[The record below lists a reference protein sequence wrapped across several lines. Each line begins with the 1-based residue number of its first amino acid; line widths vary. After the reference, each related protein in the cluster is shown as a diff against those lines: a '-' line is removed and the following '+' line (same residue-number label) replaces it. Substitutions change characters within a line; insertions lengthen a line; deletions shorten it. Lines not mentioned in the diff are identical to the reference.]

1 MAYQS
6 EAALEQQFMEQLNKQ
21 EYSTVDIS
29 DYDALV
35 ENFKVQFEAFN
46 APKLD
51 TPITDKEW
59 ERIFNLMLGKSV
71 FQSAKILRDKFVL
84 EREDGTKVYLSFF
97 DQDHT
102 KNIFQVTHQTTVVGK
117 YVNRYDVTILV
128 NGLPLIQ
135 VELKRRGI
143 DIREA
148 VNQVMRYKKHSYNG
162 LYHFIQLF
170 IVSNG
175 VWKNVDREFLARR
188 GIAYTHAYYEGVAHT
203 ILPLAAKFTKE
214 YCRLTESCEEIIAE
228 WMEMAR
234 DAYAHVTVK
243 PGVRAYL
250 KQCRAEGRRMAVVTS
265 SVPEHCRTALTHL
278 DLMKYFEG
286 VTLAHD
292 LGLEKKD
299 PALWR
304 AAAEHYGVAPED
316 CTVFDDSLSACKGAR
331 AAKMR
336 VVGVYDGFF
345 AQDEAAMRGFCDVYI
360 RSFEELL
367 LPPRQALRP

>member
-1 MAYQS
+1 M
-6 EAALEQQFMEQLNKQ
+6 
-21 EYSTVDIS
+21 
-29 DYDALV
+29 
-35 ENFKVQFEAFN
+35 
-46 APKLD
+46 
-51 TPITDKEW
+51 
-59 ERIFNLMLGKSV
+59 
-71 FQSAKILRDKFVL
+71 
-84 EREDGTKVYLSFF
+84 
-97 DQDHT
+97 
-102 KNIFQVTHQTTVVGK
+102 
-117 YVNRYDVTILV
+117 
-128 NGLPLIQ
+128 
-135 VELKRRGI
+135 
-143 DIREA
+143 
-148 VNQVMRYKKHSYNG
+148 
-162 LYHFIQLF
+162 
-170 IVSNG
+170 
-175 VWKNVDREFLARR
+175 DREFLARR
-188 GIAYTHAYYEGVAHT
+188 GIAYTRLLRGRSPYH
-203 ILPLAAKFTKE
+203 PSPKFTKE

-292 LGLEKKD
+292 LGLEKRTR
-299 PALWR
+299 PWR

>member
-1 MAYQS
+1 
-6 EAALEQQFMEQLNKQ
+6 
-21 EYSTVDIS
+21 
-29 DYDALV
+29 
-35 ENFKVQFEAFN
+35 
-46 APKLD
+46 
-51 TPITDKEW
+51 
-59 ERIFNLMLGKSV
+59 MLL
-71 FQSAKILRDKFVL
+71 FDM
-84 EREDGTKVYLSFF
+84 DGT
-97 DQDHT
+97 
-102 KNIFQVTHQTTVVGK
+102 
-117 YVNRYDVTILV
+117 
-128 NGLPLIQ
+128 LI
-135 VELKRRGI
+135 
-143 DIREA
+143 D
-148 VNQVMRYKKHSYNG
+148 
-162 LYHFIQLF
+162 
-170 IVSNG
+170 SNG

-228 WMEMAR
+228 WMEI
-234 DAYAHVTVK
+234 
-243 PGVRAYL
+243 
-250 KQCRAEGRRMAVVTS
+250 
-265 SVPEHCRTALTHL
+265 
-278 DLMKYFEG
+278 
-286 VTLAHD
+286 TLAHD

-367 LPPRQALRP
+367 LPLRQALRP